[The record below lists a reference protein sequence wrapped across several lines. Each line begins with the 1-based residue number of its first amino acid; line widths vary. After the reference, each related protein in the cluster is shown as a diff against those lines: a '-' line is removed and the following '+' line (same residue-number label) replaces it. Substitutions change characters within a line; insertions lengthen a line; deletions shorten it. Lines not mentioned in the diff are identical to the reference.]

1 MKKQITYLIIA
12 FAVVLIGAI
21 FYMGVLQKSAK
32 ESLLERIPASQ
43 KHQHVSPEG
52 EVVEHTHTPIRLPD
66 VTPKKNDPDPASVK
80 HPILR
85 AWDTLDLNEIR
96 KKYQPY
102 TVQEM
107 IEKWDD
113 RYMDRPPE
121 ILAQKERYEVY
132 YPKEQWLQRLYDNGF
147 PFLDFGHYK
156 MAFDTRARCVW
167 SKEYFEDPEA
177 RTDRLDG
184 YLLPPD
190 ATFEELEE
198 VHIKFD
204 IVSRINDQ
212 RARDAD
218 PSVFAGVTNIYGVF
232 MPFSQDQV
240 TVYAYIS
247 EDQFGST
254 FTGAMLSEEQ
264 KNDLTMYGVAP
275 EGVRVIYTDEK
286 GVPLPADAA
295 PRFYERKMAQ
305 LEAAEAHVEQL
316 LADHEA
322 LFQTTP
328 AHTKENATK
337 ETTSP
342 SQSAHP
348 AHPHPHQRDGSELRE
363 SVRRPAFPIDIRNIP
378 SEMLPS
384 EPPSRANIQQWF
396 EVLQLLHGGELPKDL
411 RVFQE
416 AIQELEAIRQAAE
429 DMQQARQQR
438 PPEPPAPKPP
448 ASTK

>member
-1 MKKQITYLIIA
+1 MKKQITYLLIA
-12 FAVVLIGAI
+12 FAVVLIGAV
-21 FYMGVLQKSAK
+21 FYMGVLQKEVE
-32 ESLLERIPASQ
+32 ESLLERIPAS
-43 KHQHVSPEG
+43 KRHLHVSPEG
-52 EVVEHTHTPIRLPD
+52 EVVEHTHTPIRPPA
-66 VTPKKNDPDPASVK
+66 VEPKKDYPDPAAVK

-96 KKYQPY
+96 RKYQPY

-121 ILAQKERYEVY
+121 ILAQRERYEIH

-167 SKEYFEDPEA
+167 SKDDFEDPEA

-190 ATFEELEE
+190 ATFEELED
-198 VHIKFD
+198 VVVKFAIVARIK
-204 IVSRINDQ
+204 NQ

-218 PSVFAGVTNIYGVF
+218 PSVFGGVTNIYGTF

-240 TVYAYIS
+240 TVYAHIS
-247 EDQFGST
+247 EEKLGST

-264 KNDLTMYGVAP
+264 QNDLTMYGVAP

-286 GVPLPADAA
+286 GVPLPAGVV
-295 PRFYERKMAQ
+295 PRFYERKMAE

-316 LADHEA
+316 LADHDV

-328 AHTKENATK
+328 APPHKDAPKATP
-337 ETTSP
+337 SP
-342 SQSAHP
+342 SQP
-348 AHPHPHQRDGSELRE
+348 AHSHPHQDDGSELRDAG
-363 SVRRPAFPIDIRNIP
+363 RRPVLPIDRHNIP
-378 SEMLPS
+378 VEMLPS
-384 EPPSRANIQQWF
+384 EPPSRANMQQWF
-396 EVLQLLHGGELPKDL
+396 EVLQALHGGELPKDV
-411 RVFQE
+411 RVLQS
-416 AIQELEAIRQAAE
+416 AIQELEAIRQAAA
-429 DMQQARQQR
+429 DKQQAARQR
-438 PPEPPAPKPP
+438 PPERSAPKPP
-448 ASTK
+448 DAPE